1 MQVQALR
8 LNGSERIDPLDPKGP
23 LTRNIAVETVEV
35 GDPGPGEFLVEPLY
49 VGVCGSDNS
58 ACLGKPNF
66 SWVERPRTIGHECS
80 ARIVAFGEGAE
91 GFGGLKI
98 GDVVT
103 PIPQRGCGDPRCRGC
118 RRGRW
123 NYCPR
128 KRILGF
134 HRDGALAERMVLEA
148 DRCVPLRAGLT
159 PLQGAIVEPLSVV
172 AQGLLRKAT
181 VRPGMD
187 VVVTGCGIMGLMAAE
202 LAKAAGARVAITGI
216 ERDRDVRLKLA
227 AERGFT
233 PIVVSADE
241 PLHEKLRSGVEAL
254 DGTRFGSDFDNG
266 LVDMLVECSGA
277 PPALGSAGLSVQ
289 PEGTICVIATY
300 PGNPSFEATSF
311 TRTGQTMVGVM
322 GSSREDFENAQLL
335 IERGIFP
342 ADPYAQIYPFTSLM
356 DAMDDSIAA
365 RTTKAILEVHA
376 S

>member
-8 LNGSERIDPLDPKGP
+8 LNGSERIDPLAPNGP
-23 LTRNIAVETVEV
+23 LTRNLAVETVEV

-58 ACLGKPNF
+58 ASLGKPNF
-66 SWVERPRTIGHECS
+66 SWVQRPRTIGHECS

-91 GFGGLKI
+91 GFGGLRI

-128 KRILGF
+128 KQILGF

-181 VRPGMD
+181 IRPGMD

-202 LAKAAGARVAITGI
+202 LAKAAGARTRDRRIAGKRIMDLTCCSREIRMPGWNGFKKAQGTGI
-216 ERDRDVRLKLA
+216 GFGRDCPVARV
-227 AERGFT
+227 G
-233 PIVVSADE
+233 
-241 PLHEKLRSGVEAL
+241 
-254 DGTRFGSDFDNG
+254 
-266 LVDMLVECSGA
+266 
-277 PPALGSAGLSVQ
+277 
-289 PEGTICVIATY
+289 IA
-300 PGNPSFEATSF
+300 
-311 TRTGQTMVGVM
+311 
-322 GSSREDFENAQLL
+322 
-335 IERGIFP
+335 
-342 ADPYAQIYPFTSLM
+342 
-356 DAMDDSIAA
+356 
-365 RTTKAILEVHA
+365 
-376 S
+376 